1 MNISDFML
9 SFLPRSVG
17 SPPLSVFPEILFF
30 FLPLFSTERLADS
43 LKVDLYEFLKY
54 GPGHKM
60 GHGPPLLALCVRVFR
75 LAGVTGPE

>member
-1 MNISDFML
+1 MNSSDFML
-9 SFLPRSVG
+9 SFLPPFSRLVS
-17 SPPLSVFPEILFF
+17 SICFPRNPLF
-30 FLPLFSTERLADS
+30 FLPRFSTEKVAQA

>member
-9 SFLPRSVG
+9 SFLPRSLG
-17 SPPLSVFPEILFF
+17 SVFPEILFF
-30 FLPLFSTERLADS
+30 FSLPLFSTERVADS